1 MRAMVTALPPILVD
15 DLPATRRSLRVALV
29 TETYPPEV
37 NGVALTLQRVVDGL
51 HARHHDIQLVR
62 PRQTARDEAA
72 DGDRYNEVLMR
83 GIPIPRYPDLK
94 MGAPSKAALVRL
106 WTLRR
111 PDLVYIATEGPL
123 GWSALHAAQRLRLPM
138 CSDFRTNFHAYS
150 KHYGVGWLYRP
161 IMAYLRK
168 FHNRTAFTMVPTEHL
183 RQELARVGFERL
195 VVAARGVDTALFDPA
210 RRSEALRQSWGVA
223 PDADVALYVG
233 RLAPEKNLGLLV
245 AAYHAMRQVQ
255 PGLRLVLVG
264 DGPARQALTEAMPD
278 AVFAGTRYGE
288 ALAQHYASADL
299 FVFPSM
305 TETFGNV
312 TVEALSSGLPV
323 LAYDHAAA
331 AALVRSGHNGLLAR
345 LDDSA
350 EFVRLASQL
359 AADRGEAARMG
370 VQARQTAC
378 GFGWDRA
385 VDQIET
391 VLHATLAAAALPG
404 TTGAS
409 ARAVARAI

>member
-1 MRAMVTALPPILVD
+1 MCVMAPVLPPILVD

-62 PRQTARDEAA
+62 PRQTAQDAAA
-72 DGDRYNEVLMR
+72 DSDRYNEVLMR

-94 MGAPSKAALVRL
+94 MGAPSKAALARL
-106 WTLRR
+106 WALRR

-123 GWSALHAAQRLRLPM
+123 GWSALQAARRLKLPV

-150 KHYGVGWLYRP
+150 RHYGVGWLHRP

-168 FHNRTAFTMVPTEHL
+168 FHNHTAFTMVPTEQL
-183 RQELARVGFERL
+183 RQELTRVGFERL
-195 VVAARGVDTALFDPA
+195 VVAPRGVDTALFDPV
-210 RRSEALRQSWGVA
+210 RRSDALRHSWGA
-223 PDADVALYVG
+223 DAQTPVALYVG

-245 AAYHAMRQVQ
+245 AAYRAMRELQ

-264 DGPARQALTEAMPD
+264 DGPARQALAEVMPE
-278 AVFAGTRYGE
+278 AVFAGTRCGE
-288 ALAQHYASADL
+288 VLAQHYASADL

-312 TVEALSSGLPV
+312 TVEALASGLPV

-331 AALVRSGHNGLLAR
+331 AGLVRSGHNGMLAR
-345 LDDSA
+345 LADAGD
-350 EFVRLASQL
+350 FVRLGLQL
-359 AADRGEAARMG
+359 VADLEQARRMG
-370 VQARQTAC
+370 RQARLTAC
-378 GFGWDRA
+378 SFGWDRA
-385 VDQIET
+385 VDQIES
-391 VLHATLAAAALPG
+391 VLHATLAAASPSTPSATVLPL
-404 TTGAS
+404 
-409 ARAVARAI
+409 ARAA